1 MAAQWKRKA
10 QKAASDANDVRL
22 LLDEQGAKA
31 VLLERRQRKFDA
43 ECQQL
48 REEARRER
56 QTRERAQRDYDTLLA
71 DKCALDQQL
80 AVSSVAY
87 CIPSPHNENPIT
99 VSIIVLV
106 NRTST
111 ICMFVCLD
119 VGFSM

>member
-1 MAAQWKRKA
+1 MSYVLFSQAADAYEEAEEQRQVAAQWKRKA

-56 QTRERAQRDYDTLLA
+56 QTRERAQRDYETLLA
-71 DKCALDQQL
+71 DKCTLEQTL
-80 AVSSVAY
+80 
-87 CIPSPHNENPIT
+87 T
-99 VSIIVLV
+99 V
-106 NRTST
+106 R
-111 ICMFVCLD
+111 
-119 VGFSM
+119 